1 MVQAVLFVFVSLSSA
16 LSTHH
21 SSMCFTN
28 DIYDIYT
35 ILLSDIQ
42 YNTYGR
48 SNEQHHIGINM

>member
-1 MVQAVLFVFVSLSSA
+1 
-16 LSTHH
+16 
-21 SSMCFTN
+21 MCFTM

-48 SNEQHHIGINM
+48 SNEQHYIGIIM